1 MTQQPSASSRGGQ
14 VDLGNYQGAFVQA
27 LKDLEDNRVAERI
40 WSREPSLWK
49 DDPCHQKEISERL
62 GWLTV
67 MEAMRGHV
75 ADLESVVQEITGAGI
90 QHTVLCGMGGSSLCP
105 EVLRITFGSAPG
117 YPSLHVLDSTDPYT
131 VAAVGDE
138 AEPERS
144 LYLIAS
150 KSGGTIEVD
159 SLYRYFYGRAK
170 GKMGERAGQQFA
182 AITDPGTGLEMLAQE
197 RGFRKILLNPPDIGG
212 RYSALSLFG
221 LAPAALLGIDIT
233 ILLDRAQLMAG
244 SCSAGVP
251 AKANPGLW
259 LGAAIGTMAKAGRDK
274 LTLLASPIIESFG
287 LWVEQLIAE
296 STGKEG
302 KGIVPVA
309 GEPLGTPES
318 YGNDRFFIY
327 LRLEGDNNETL
338 DQLADQL
345 LAAGQPMVTLYLRD
359 RYDLGAEFF
368 RWEFAT
374 AVAGAMLEIDPFDQ
388 PNVQESKDNTSRVLA
403 QYMQTGSLPAQTP
416 DLVEGELKLF
426 GAEGSGLAEA
436 VLGFVELAGPGDYFG
451 LLAYLPA
458 TEQIDDNLNALRDRL
473 RTRTG
478 LAITMG
484 YGPRFL
490 HSTGQLHKGGPN
502 SGVFLQFTA
511 DEKLLVPIPGKP
523 YDFGT
528 LKMAQATGDWQA
540 LRQRGRRAL
549 WVHLG
554 TDIAAGL
561 QKILAAIP

>member
-1 MTQQPSASSRGGQ
+1 MTQQPSASNQSSQ
-14 VDLGNYQGAFVQA
+14 VDLASYQAAFVRA
-27 LKDLEDNRVAERI
+27 LKDLENRRATERI
-40 WSREPSLWK
+40 WARDPGLWK
-49 DDPCHQKEISERL
+49 DDPGHQKEIRERL

-67 MEAMRGHV
+67 MENMRGHV
-75 ADLESVVQEITGAGI
+75 ADLERFAAEVQGAGI
-90 QHTVLCGMGGSSLCP
+90 QHVVLCGMGGSSLCP
-105 EVLRITFGSAPG
+105 EVLRLTFGSALG
-117 YPSLHVLDSTDPYT
+117 YPSLQVLDSTDPST
-131 VAAVGDE
+131 IAAVGDV

-159 SLYRYFYGRAK
+159 SLFRYFFARAEDRL
-170 GKMGERAGQQFA
+170 GEKAGQQFA
-182 AITDPGTGLEMLAQE
+182 AITDPATGLERLAEE
-197 RGFRKILLNPPDIGG
+197 RGFRKLFINPPDIGG

-221 LAPAALLGIDIT
+221 LVPAALLGVDVT
-233 ILLDRAQLMAG
+233 KLLDRAQEMAG
-244 SCSAGVP
+244 YCSTSTP

-259 LGAAIGTMAKAGRDK
+259 LGAAIGIMALAGRDK
-274 LTLLASPIIESFG
+274 LTLLASPTIDSFG

-309 GEPLGTPES
+309 GESLGTPES
-318 YGNDRFFIY
+318 YGNDRFFVY
-327 LRLEGDNNETL
+327 LKLEGDDNDTL
-338 DQLADQL
+338 DRLADQL
-345 LAAGQPMVTLYLRD
+345 RATGQPLVTLYLQD
-359 RYDLGAEFF
+359 LYDLGAEFF

-388 PNVQESKDNTSRVLA
+388 PNVQESKDNTSRVLT
-403 QYMQTGSLPAQTP
+403 QFQQTGSLPIQTP
-416 DLVEGELKLF
+416 DLVEGDLKLY
-426 GAEGSGLAEA
+426 GAEGSSLSEA
-436 VLGFVELAGPGDYFG
+436 VDSFVQLATPGDYFA

-458 TEQIDDNLNALRDRL
+458 TDQIDATLSALRDRL
-473 RTRTG
+473 RIRTG
-478 LAITMG
+478 LATTLG

-502 SGVFLQFTA
+502 SGVFLQLTG
-511 DEKLLVPIPGKP
+511 DEKVSVPVPGKP

-540 LRQRGRRAL
+540 LRQHGRRAL

-554 TDIAAGL
+554 TDIAAAL
-561 QKILAAIP
+561 QKILAAL